1 MSSITRFIERRLKL
15 QVNAEKSAVGRPW
28 QRSFLGYT
36 IRGKAELRRCVAEKA
51 LARFKS
57 RVRELTRRSRGV
69 SLERVTKDLN
79 PFLRGWA
86 GYFGFSQW
94 RELSTLD
101 AWVRRRLRC
110 LAWVQWR
117 TMRRHIAELCRRGVA
132 KSAAFA
138 ASRAAKGPWRLSSSR
153 ALHDAFGKAD
163 FRVTPNR
170 RGTRPVRPVVW
181 EGRCREVPPCT
192 PDNAWSGFVVG

>member
-36 IRGKAELRRCVAEKA
+36 IRGETELRRCVAEKA

-69 SLERVTKDLN
+69 SLERVTRDLN

-117 TMRRHIAELCRRGVA
+117 TMRRRIAELCRRGVA
-132 KSAAFA
+132 RSAAFA

-163 FRVTPNR
+163 FRVM
-170 RGTRPVRPVVW
+170 GLV
-181 EGRCREVPPCT
+181 EM
-192 PDNAWSGFVVG
+192 AGFVKA